1 MKYVFDFTKVK
12 DKIAVVSLLK
22 DVLQIS
28 LSKAKETFDKSK
40 VTLDSTKYPLI
51 DRYLDNFKHAD
62 ENIIITEFKETNCTI
77 NDFKNCKVQSYKPFT
92 LKEENNTQ
100 NTPLERAKQVVYCH
114 SNCVLLT
121 KEEYQELCRYKS
133 LYLDLQGSIS
143 KIVEEFKEKGQS
155 N

>member
-62 ENIIITEFKETNCTI
+62 ENIIITEFKET
-77 NDFKNCKVQSYKPFT
+77 VRSYKPFT

-114 SNCVLLT
+114 SDCVLLT

>member
-62 ENIIITEFKETNCTI
+62 ENIIITEFKET
-77 NDFKNCKVQSYKPFT
+77 VRSYKPFT

-114 SNCVLLT
+114 SDLTQEKRVLATLNSIRFNYFST
-121 KEEYQELCRYKS
+121 MKYKFK
-133 LYLDLQGSIS
+133 SIL
-143 KIVEEFKEKGQS
+143 KRIFRS
-155 N
+155 NN

>member
-28 LSKAKETFDKSK
+28 LLKAKETFDKSK
-40 VTLDSTKYPLI
+40 VTLDSAKYPLI

-62 ENIIITEFKETNCTI
+62 ENIIITEFKETI
-77 NDFKNCKVQSYKPFT
+77 RPYKPFT
-92 LKEENNTQ
+92 LGEENNTQ
-100 NTPLERAKQVVYCH
+100 NTPLERAKQVVYYH
-114 SNCVLLT
+114 SDCVLLT
-121 KEEYQELCRYKS
+121 KDEYQELCKYKS

>member
-28 LSKAKETFDKSK
+28 LSKAKEIFDKSK
-40 VTLDSTKYPLI
+40 VTLDSAKYPLI

-62 ENIIITEFKETNCTI
+62 ENIIITEFKET
-77 NDFKNCKVQSYKPFT
+77 VRSYKPFT

-114 SNCVLLT
+114 SDCVLLT
-121 KEEYQELCRYKS
+121 KEEYQELCRYKN

>member
-40 VTLDSTKYPLI
+40 VTLDSAKYPLI

-62 ENIIITEFKETNCTI
+62 ENIIITEFKET
-77 NDFKNCKVQSYKPFT
+77 VRSYKPFT

-114 SNCVLLT
+114 SDCVLLT